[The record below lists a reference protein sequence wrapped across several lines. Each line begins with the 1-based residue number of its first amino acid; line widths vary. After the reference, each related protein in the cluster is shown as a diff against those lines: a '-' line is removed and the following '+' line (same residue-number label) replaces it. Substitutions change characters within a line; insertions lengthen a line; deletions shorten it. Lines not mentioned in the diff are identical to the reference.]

1 MKPQAHKIIQNAYV
15 VSDVD
20 EAVARCHR
28 LWGLGPFFVR
38 RNFVLEDVTYRG
50 APSALE
56 ISVAYV
62 QAGGIMVELVT
73 QLNDAP
79 SAFRDV
85 YQPGQEGFHHV
96 AVAMDDHGKQVAHY
110 RDLGFEV
117 VTELSTPEGRGAS
130 YIDTRSAIGHMVEV
144 YKVNDSLHELY
155 ARVRQ
160 AAHDWDGKNLTIDL

>member
-1 MKPQAHKIIQNAYV
+1 MIPMQHKIIQNAYV
-15 VSDVD
+15 VNDVD
-20 EAVARCHR
+20 EAVARCHQ

-62 QAGGIMVELVT
+62 QSGDIMVELVT

-85 YQPGQEGFHHV
+85 FAPGQEGFHHV
-96 AVAMDDHGKQVAHY
+96 AVEMDDHDRQVAHY

-130 YIDTRSAIGHMVEV
+130 YIDTRVALGHMVEV
-144 YKVNDSLHELY
+144 YKVNESLRDLY
-155 ARVRQ
+155 ARVKQ
-160 AAHDWDGKNLTIDL
+160 ASEDWNGETLTVDL